1 MLARIVVLENES
13 PDGFAEVL
21 TDHLERFQPADGV
34 GFGITEE
41 MVAAWWRMR
50 RAWSIE
56 TRLRTEC
63 FDVPEPGDGTSLL
76 AATFKNDAD
85 STASPRCTATKRA
98 FRASADPI
106 VHNRAEVQS

>member
-34 GFGITEE
+34 EFGIVEE

-56 TRLRTEC
+56 TRMLTEC

-85 STASPRCTATKRA
+85 SHGLAPLHRYETRLQCIGGP
-98 FRASADPI
+98 
-106 VHNRAEVQS
+106 NRP